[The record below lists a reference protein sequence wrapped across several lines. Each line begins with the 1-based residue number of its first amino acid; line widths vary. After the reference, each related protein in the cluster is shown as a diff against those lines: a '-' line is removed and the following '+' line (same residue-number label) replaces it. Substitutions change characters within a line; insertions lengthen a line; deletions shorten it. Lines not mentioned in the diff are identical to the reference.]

1 MTEQRQVQVE
11 HTFEGPREL
20 VFAAWMDPDQVSRW
34 WAPQGF
40 DVPRDTIEID
50 SRIGGRYVLCMVE
63 QASGAEF
70 WVRNEIVELN
80 EPELLV
86 LRGEPMPEVGLP
98 FETVTRVELTD
109 VGGMTRMALTSG
121 PYTPEMAPNAEAGWR
136 NGAEQLAALVKEE
149 PSA

>member
-20 VFAAWMDPDQVSRW
+20 IFAAWMDPDQVSRW
-34 WAPQGF
+34 WPPQGF

-50 SRIGGRYVLCMVE
+50 SRVGGRYVLCMVE

-70 WVRNEIVELN
+70 WLRNEIVELN

-109 VGGMTRMALTSG
+109 VGGMTRTALTSG

>member
-11 HTFEGPREL
+11 YTFEAPREL
-20 VFAAWMDPDQVSRW
+20 VFAAWMDPHQVTHW

-50 SRIGGRYVLCMVE
+50 PRVGGRYVLCMVQ
-63 QASGAEF
+63 QASGAEL

-86 LRGEPMPEVGLP
+86 LRGEAMPEVGLP
-98 FETVTRVELTD
+98 FETVTRVEMTD
-109 VGGMTRMALTSG
+109 DGGMTQMALTSG

-136 NGAEQLAALVKEE
+136 NGAEQLAALVKER

>member
-1 MTEQRQVQVE
+1 MTEQRQVRLE
-11 HTFEGPREL
+11 YTFEAPREL
-20 VFAAWMDPDQVSRW
+20 VFAAWLDPDQVVQW

-40 DVPRDTIEID
+40 EVPRDSIEID
-50 SRIGGRYVLCMVE
+50 PRVGGRHVLCMV
-63 QASGAEF
+63 QQSNRVEF

-86 LRGEPMPEVGLP
+86 LHGEAMPEVGLP

-109 VGGMTRMALTSG
+109 DGGMTRIALTSG
-121 PYTPEMAPNAEAGWR
+121 PYTPEMAPNAE
-136 NGAEQLAALVKEE
+136 QLAALVKEQ

>member
-1 MTEQRQVQVE
+1 VTEERQVQVE

-50 SRIGGRYVLCMVE
+50 SRVGGRYVLCMLE
-63 QASGAEF
+63 QASGAKF
-70 WVRNEIVELN
+70 WVRNAIVELD

-121 PYTPEMAPNAEAGWR
+121 PYTPEVAPNAEAGWR

>member
-1 MTEQRQVQVE
+1 VTEERQVQVE
-11 HTFEGPREL
+11 HTFEAPREL

-50 SRIGGRYVLCMVE
+50 SRVGGRYVLCMLE

-70 WVRNEIVELN
+70 WVRNAIVELD

-121 PYTPEMAPNAEAGWR
+121 PYTPEVAPNAEAGWR

>member
-1 MTEQRQVQVE
+1 MTEERQVQVE
-11 HTFEGPREL
+11 HTFEAPREL

-50 SRIGGRYVLCMVE
+50 SRVGGRYVLCMLE

-70 WVRNEIVELN
+70 WVRNAIVELD

-121 PYTPEMAPNAEAGWR
+121 PYTPEVAPNAEAGWR

>member
-11 HTFEGPREL
+11 YTFEAPREL
-20 VFAAWMDPDQVSRW
+20 VFAAWMDPDQVAQW

-40 DVPRDTIEID
+40 DVRRDTIEID
-50 SRIGGRYVLCMVE
+50 QRVGGRHVLCMVQ

-86 LRGEPMPEVGLP
+86 LHGEAMPEVGLE

-109 VGGMTRMALTSG
+109 DGGLTRMALTSG
-121 PYTPEMAPNAEAGWR
+121 PYTPQMALNAEAGWR
-136 NGAEQLAALVKEE
+136 NGAEQLAALVKEQ

>member
-11 HTFEGPREL
+11 YTFEAPREL
-20 VFAAWMDPDQVSRW
+20 VFAAWMDPDQVAQW

-40 DVPRDTIEID
+40 DVRRDTIEID
-50 SRIGGRYVLCMVE
+50 QRVGGRHVLCMV
-63 QASGAEF
+63 QRASGVEF
-70 WVRNEIVELN
+70 WVHNEIVELN

-86 LRGEPMPEVGLP
+86 LRGEAMPEVGLE
-98 FETVTRVELTD
+98 FETVTRVE
-109 VGGMTRMALTSG
+109 LTSG

-136 NGAEQLAALVKEE
+136 NGAEQLAALVKEQ